1 MNLDPIFIVGTER
14 SGSNLLR
21 AILNAHENICIPHPP
36 HIMNELAHLVPRY
49 GDLSNDE
56 RFRKLIDHAVSVVEL
71 HFAPWDIEVSRERVF
86 REAVDRNLYC
96 IKRAIYEQYAQ
107 SKGKPRWGC
116 KSTFMIH
123 HTEVVRKYHKSPKFI
138 HLVRDGRDVA
148 VSARDSVFNH
158 FHPHY
163 VSQLWSEQQRLAIQ
177 ISKELPADQFFTVH
191 YEQLTADPEK
201 EVRRICDFIGEDY
214 MDQMLKYASRPDSAR
229 LAGIS
234 KSWENLS
241 KPIMANNT
249 KKYLIKLTAEEIF
262 AVERNAFQELLYF
275 GYVLENDLE
284 LLKRSAAAPLEPKKR
299 IKYYLSEKA
308 SAISTGLRSLVS
320 DKNAYLRL
328 RKRLYIWAATTM
340 MSA

>member
-1 MNLDPIFIVGTER
+1 MDPIFIVGTER

-36 HIMNELAHLVPRY
+36 HIMNELARLVPKY
-49 GDLSNDE
+49 GDLSQDLN
-56 RFRKLIDHAVSVVEL
+56 FRRLIDHAVRVVEL
-71 HFAPWDIEVSRERVF
+71 HFAPWDVEIDRERVF
-86 REAVDRNLYC
+86 KEAVDRNLYC
-96 IKRAIYEQYAQ
+96 IKRAIYEQYMQA
-107 SKGKPRWGC
+107 KGKTRWGC

-123 HTEVVRKYHKSPKFI
+123 HTEVVRKFHRAPKFI

-163 VSQLWSEQQRLAIQ
+163 VSQLWSHQQQLAIQ
-177 ISKELPADQFFTVH
+177 LSRELPADQFMTVR
-191 YEQLTADPEK
+191 YEQLTSDPEN
-201 EVRRICDFIGEDY
+201 EVRRICDFIGENY

-234 KSWENLS
+234 KSWENLA
-241 KPIMANNT
+241 KPILANNT
-249 KKYLIKLTAEEIF
+249 KKYLTKLTADEIF
-262 AVERNAFQELLYF
+262 AVERNALQELQHF
-275 GYVLENDLE
+275 GYVLENDLNA
-284 LLKRSAAAPLEPKKR
+284 LRRSAAGQLETKKR

-308 SAISTGLRSLVS
+308 SAISTGLIALIS

-328 RKRLYIWAATTM
+328 KKRFLVRAAC
-340 MSA
+340 AAL